1 MNNEYRQYL
10 IKNTNTIMKEN
21 FYNHT
26 YNHTQISFQKTNRFP
41 YLFNGIDDETK
52 PYGYESSLSKENYLN
67 KEKIES
73 KKRIPLQKE
82 I

>member
-1 MNNEYRQYL
+1 MNNEYRQL
-10 IKNTNTIMKEN
+10 LVKNTNTIMKQN
-21 FYNHT
+21 FYAHI
-26 YNHTQISFQKTNRFP
+26 YNQVPYQKTNRFP

-52 PYGYESSLSKENYLN
+52 PYGYESSFTKEKYLN
-67 KEKIES
+67 EQQIES